1 MLSKKSK
8 LSEPSPPI
16 YIEDKI
22 YQLVF
27 TGTNSCDGCVFYENN
42 REICYKVDENK
53 FDNIYIYANDIDEA
67 NSLYNKICARYKK
80 GMNKITFG

>member
-42 REICYKVDENK
+42 REKCITLSEKHLILCKPRHIFAEVKNK
-53 FDNIYIYANDIDEA
+53 DGLILIDV
-67 NSLYNKICARYKK
+67 I
-80 GMNKITFG
+80 

>member
-27 TGTNSCDGCVFYENN
+27 TGTNSCEGCVFYENN
-42 REICYKVDENK
+42 REKCIELSEKDLALCKPRHIFVEVKNK
-53 FDNIYIYANDIDEA
+53 DGLILIDV
-67 NSLYNKICARYKK
+67 I
-80 GMNKITFG
+80 